1 MKVLL
6 RAVRAIDRVAV
17 RAMVNRDR
25 SLARAPRRPGRIQA
39 YGRRH
44 PVRAGG
50 LLGAATAALMVG
62 ICAVAGWR
70 FTGAA
75 DVLALVAVGTGV
87 GLLFALTLRWER
99 MAKEALE
106 HINRAEPFKAPSVRN
121 AVAWIGGTW
130 VVLTVM
136 WWSEDV
142 RQGRDADWLVSAV
155 CAAALTVLISSA
167 GFVVGLVTGRRR
179 RR

>member
-17 RAMVNRDR
+17 RAVVNRDR

-39 YGRRH
+39 YGHRH

-99 MAKEALE
+99 QGE
-106 HINRAEPFKAPSVRN
+106 
-121 AVAWIGGTW
+121 GGP
-130 VVLTVM
+130 
-136 WWSEDV
+136 
-142 RQGRDADWLVSAV
+142 
-155 CAAALTVLISSA
+155 
-167 GFVVGLVTGRRR
+167 
-179 RR
+179 

>member
-6 RAVRAIDRVAV
+6 RAVRAIDRVVV
-17 RAMVNRDR
+17 RALVNRGR
-25 SLARAPRRPGRIQA
+25 SLARAPRRPGRVQA
-39 YGRRH
+39 YGHRH

-50 LLGAATAALMVG
+50 LLAAVMVAFMVG
-62 ICAVAGWR
+62 LCAVAGWR

-106 HINRAEPFKAPSVRN
+106 HIDRAEPVNAPSVRN
-121 AVAWIGGTW
+121 TVAWIGGTW

-136 WWSEDV
+136 WWSEDAS
-142 RQGRDADWLVSAV
+142 QGRDADWVVSAV
-155 CAAALTVLISSA
+155 CAAVLTVLISSV
-167 GFVVGLVTGRRR
+167 GFVVALVAGRRR
-179 RR
+179 SG

>member
-6 RAVRAIDRVAV
+6 RAVRAIDRGVV
-17 RAMVNRDR
+17 RALVNHERI
-25 SLARAPRRPGRIQA
+25 LARAPRRPGRVQA
-39 YGRRH
+39 YGHRH

-50 LLGAATAALMVG
+50 LLGAATTAFMVG
-62 ICAVAGWR
+62 ICAAAGWR

-87 GLLFALTLRWER
+87 GLLSALALRWER
-99 MAKEALE
+99 MVREAFE
-106 HINRAEPFKAPSVRN
+106 HIDRAEPFKAPSFRN
-121 AVAWIGGTW
+121 AVAWIGGRW

-136 WWSEDV
+136 WWSEDAA
-142 RQGRDADWLVSAV
+142 QGRDADWLVSAV
-155 CAAALTVLISSA
+155 CAAFLTVFINSA
-167 GFVVGLVTGRRR
+167 GLVVGLVLGRRR